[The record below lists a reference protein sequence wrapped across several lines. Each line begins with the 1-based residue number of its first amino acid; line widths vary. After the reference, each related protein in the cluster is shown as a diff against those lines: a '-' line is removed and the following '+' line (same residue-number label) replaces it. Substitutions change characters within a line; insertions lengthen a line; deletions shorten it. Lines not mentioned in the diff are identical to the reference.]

1 MNKVEVYTEGKK
13 RGRKKVES
21 YYRLQYEVLK
31 LIDEGR
37 TNEAKKY
44 LWEKVHQ
51 QDTDALT
58 IIGFLYFYGVGLK
71 KDEEKGR
78 KLLEEAIR
86 KGNRIATEFIKH
98 IK

>member
-1 MNKVEVYTEGKK
+1 MM
-13 RGRKKVES
+13 
-21 YYRLQYEVLK
+21 
-31 LIDEGR
+31 
-37 TNEAKKY
+37 
-44 LWEKVHQ
+44 EKVRQ

-86 KGNRIATEFIKH
+86 KGNRIAAEFIEH

>member
-1 MNKVEVYTEGKK
+1 M
-13 RGRKKVES
+13 ES

-37 TNEAKKY
+37 TDKAKQY
-44 LWEKVHQ
+44 LWEKVRQ

-86 KGNRIATEFIKH
+86 KGNKMAIEFAEH

>member
-1 MNKVEVYTEGKK
+1 M
-13 RGRKKVES
+13 ES

-37 TNEAKKY
+37 TDKAKQY
-44 LWEKVHQ
+44 LLEKVRQ

-86 KGNRIATEFIKH
+86 KGNKMAIEFAEH

>member
-1 MNKVEVYTEGKK
+1 M
-13 RGRKKVES
+13 ES
-21 YYRLQYEVLK
+21 YYRLQYEILK

-37 TNEAKKY
+37 TDEAEQN
-44 LWEKVHQ
+44 LWEKVSQ

-78 KLLEEAIR
+78 KLLEEAIK
-86 KGNRIATEFIKH
+86 KGNRVAIDFIKH

>member
-1 MNKVEVYTEGKK
+1 M
-13 RGRKKVES
+13 ES
-21 YYRLQYEVLK
+21 YYRLQYEILK

-37 TNEAKKY
+37 VDEAEQN
-44 LWEKVHQ
+44 LWEKVSQ

-78 KLLEEAIR
+78 KLLEEAIK
-86 KGNRIATEFIKH
+86 KGNGVAIDFIKH

>member
-1 MNKVEVYTEGKK
+1 M
-13 RGRKKVES
+13 GRIK
-21 YYRLQYEVLK
+21 
-31 LIDEGR
+31 
-37 TNEAKKY
+37 EAEQY
-44 LWEKVHQ
+44 LWKKVHQ

-58 IIGFLYFYGVGLK
+58 MIGFLYFYGVGLK

-86 KGNRIATEFIKH
+86 KGNHIAVDFIEH

>member
-1 MNKVEVYTEGKK
+1 M
-13 RGRKKVES
+13 ES
-21 YYRLQYEVLK
+21 YYILQYKILE

-37 TNEAKKY
+37 IKEAEQY
-44 LWEKVHQ
+44 LWKKVHQ

-86 KGNRIATEFIKH
+86 KGNHIAVDFIEH

>member
-1 MNKVEVYTEGKK
+1 M
-13 RGRKKVES
+13 ES

-31 LIDEGR
+31 LIDDGKTDKAEQ
-37 TNEAKKY
+37 Y

-86 KGNRIATEFIKH
+86 KGNRIAAEFIEH

>member
-1 MNKVEVYTEGKK
+1 M
-13 RGRKKVES
+13 ES

-31 LIDEGR
+31 LIDDGKTDKAEQ
-37 TNEAKKY
+37 Y
-44 LWEKVHQ
+44 LWEKVRQ

-78 KLLEEAIR
+78 KLLEKAIR
-86 KGNRIATEFIKH
+86 KGNRIAAEFIEH